1 VKSKQW
7 HALVAKYQAVLG
19 AYVLREDEQCLERA
33 YELGRRA
40 LNIGLGVID
49 VVRLH
54 QEAVAK
60 LPAATSPA
68 DGGGVGVSCGTRPRA
83 GAKVLD
89 AFLLETLTAFEMAHR
104 GFRDACERLRQ
115 MNRTLGRRNRALAS
129 SNERLGQEVR
139 QRKVAQQALA
149 DSERK
154 IRSVVET
161 AQDGIITV
169 NQNGRLVALNRSAEQ
184 MFGYRE
190 AELIGKQIQRL
201 IPVPLRAAADLTLR
215 CLVAG
220 GEHQLLRRPLESV
233 GLHRD
238 GTEFSIELTIATWR
252 TRAGLFLTGVVR
264 DIRQRK
270 QAERELRESRAHYI
284 RLFQQARQMEED
296 LRQLSNRVLTAQE
309 EERKHISRELHDE
322 IGQVLTAANVSIAL
336 LRQHAAADEAFR
348 IKVDRAQRLLE
359 ESMDMVHR
367 FAGELR
373 PSMLDHLGPHA
384 ALQSYV
390 KQFTERTGIKAR
402 LESSVPPDML
412 NAQQSTVLYRIA
424 QESLTN
430 VFKHAQATRVTIRLR
445 RLSRAVCM
453 QISDN
458 GRAPLNLTGGEGV
471 AGSRLGLL
479 GMRERVRLVNG
490 NFAIESVPG
499 RGTTVRVQIPL
510 AESSPPA
517 AISLP
522 AGRSASLPPPLPTEF
537 SDQQPKPEPPPLFSS
552 S

>member
-1 VKSKQW
+1 MKSKPW

-19 AYVLREDEQCLERA
+19 AYVVRPDESCLECA

-40 LNIGLGVID
+40 LNVGLGVID

-54 QEAVAK
+54 QEAVAS
-60 LPAATSPA
+60 LRVLAATVDRGGPGA
-68 DGGGVGVSCGTRPRA
+68 MGGARPKAGTKLLDG
-83 GAKVLD
+83 
-89 AFLLETLTAFEMAHR
+89 FLLETLTAFEMAHR
-104 GFRDACERLRQ
+104 GFRDACGRLGR
-115 MNRTLGRRNRALAS
+115 MNRTLGRRNRALAA
-129 SNERLGQEVR
+129 SNQRLGREVR
-139 QRKVAQQALA
+139 QRKSAQEALA
-149 DSERK
+149 DSEQRL
-154 IRSVVET
+154 RSVVET

-169 NQNGRLVALNRSAEQ
+169 NQRGRVVALNRSAEL

-190 AELIGKQIQRL
+190 EELIGKRVHRL
-201 IPVPLRAAADLTLR
+201 IPAPLRTAADLTLR

-220 GEHQLLRRPLESV
+220 GAHQFLRRPVESV

-238 GTEFSIELTIATWR
+238 GTELAVELTLATWR

-270 QAERELRESRAHYI
+270 QAERELRESREHYI

-336 LRQHAAADEAFR
+336 LRQHAATDEAFR
-348 IKVDRAQRLLE
+348 LKVDRAQRLLE

-390 KQFTERTGIKAR
+390 KQFTERTGIRVR
-402 LESSVPPDML
+402 LESSVRADAL
-412 NAQQSTVLYRIA
+412 NTQQSTVLYRIA
-424 QESLTN
+424 QECLTN

-445 RLSRAVCM
+445 RLARSVCM
-453 QISDN
+453 EIADN
-458 GRAPLNLTGGEGV
+458 GRARLNLPGGGGS
-471 AGSRLGLL
+471 ADSRLGLL

-490 NFAIESVPG
+490 NFTIESVPQ

-510 AESSPPA
+510 VPPPA
-517 AISLP
+517 RSRPAARIAPLPLP
-522 AGRSASLPPPLPTEF
+522 ADFP
-537 SDQQPKPEPPPLFSS
+537 DQQPKPEPPPLFSS